1 MLRMGYEAP
10 RLKRSLNGTEG
21 GILSSNFEARRRAGF
36 MVALF
41 ASLLTL
47 PLIFPHS
54 ATSEVPKELI
64 SESVANKIINTN
76 GDGKGMR
83 SLHDKWAE
91 VLEAVDATST
101 TTTAVTTTTTV
112 APSTTPA
119 PQPRRPQVTLVPT
132 TTVTT
137 EPPPP
142 PTSQGGLA
150 SWYELEG
157 AQSGVC
163 AHRTLPFGTTVT
175 VAVVKTG
182 ASTTCVVGD
191 RGPFAGSL
199 IIDLFRDDFATI
211 APLGAGVVSVH
222 LTW

>member
-1 MLRMGYEAP
+1 MLRMGYEAS
-10 RLKRSLNGTEG
+10 RLRRSVTGTEG

-36 MVALF
+36 IVALF

-64 SESVANKIINTN
+64 SESVANS
-76 GDGKGMR
+76 DGKGMR
-83 SLHDKWAE
+83 SLQDEWAE
-91 VLEAVDATST
+91 VLEAVAATST

-112 APSTTPA
+112 APLTTPA
-119 PQPRRPQVTLVPT
+119 PQPRRPQVTMVPT

-163 AHRTLPFGTTVT
+163 AHRNLPFGTTVT
-175 VAVVKTG
+175 VTAVKTG
-182 ASTTCVVGD
+182 ATVACVVGD
-191 RGPFAGSL
+191 RGPFAGNL